1 MIKECKVILN
11 NEAVTVIQFGDI
23 EVQFPSIRK
32 NDKTVFVKYEDG
44 NYSIVDKPPIIEQPV
59 QTDKNNAAVK
69 PAKTTKK
76 RNKKTTNEN
85 AE

>member
-1 MIKECKVILN
+1 MVKECTVILN
-11 NEAVTVIQFGDI
+11 NEAVTVVKFDDI
-23 EVQFPSIRK
+23 EIQFPSIRK

-44 NYSIVDKPPIIEQPV
+44 NYSIVDELPIVEQPV
-59 QTDKNNAAVK
+59 QTDDNKNAGK
-69 PAKTTKK
+69 SAKTTKK